1 MIKVISSYQF
11 SEALNLLVSA
21 IQRSTSK
28 SQCESAYIHEIE
40 GCHGI
45 LVAIAPDEFMGQKII
60 EWLQEKPR
68 KLILLGSLPDNL
80 INFLQLK
87 KVAWPNKPDA
97 WQSSVSAPLHGFSES
112 AAVIQYQQCIE
123 DLKLKRWRRPLERF
137 DFADEWNNMG
147 FGAIRLDQ
155 TIWSLAA
162 PLKSNVSSELAS
174 VVINNETCLSYASIH
189 NEGQSSVLWFNRY
202 VGPIDSFEWRII
214 ENFISYYRFDS
225 LPCYPVIKEIPWG
238 YDAAITMRLDCDE
251 NVSSAQPLFD
261 TYKSMD
267 IPFSLAIHTS
277 SFNQE
282 RDSAILHDVLKHRGS
297 ILSHSSTHAPNW
309 GGSYENAKKEAS
321 DSKIFIEKITGA
333 KIRYAVSP
341 FHQTP
346 SHALKALYD
355 VGYDGCIGGI
365 IGNDP
370 DFLMARGGL
379 LSNMNEG
386 FVGHS
391 QQVMLHGDCIL
402 NSYRPLQIYEQS
414 FDYAY
419 ESQTLYGF
427 LDHPFSD
434 RYQYGWQDEASRIK
448 THQDFIRYIK
458 TKAKKP
464 IFLCEDDALDFLR
477 LKSNIYINQE
487 KKGFYLKGPD
497 SLSGT
502 DQILNFTIEYR
513 NKVFKGNDG
522 VIFS

>member
-1 MIKVISSYQF
+1 MIKVISSDRY
-11 SEALNLLVSA
+11 SEALSLLVSA
-21 IQRSTSK
+21 IQRSVSK
-28 SQCESAYIHEIE
+28 SQCENASIHEIKE
-40 GCHGI
+40 CNSI

-80 INFLQLK
+80 INFLQFK

-97 WQSSVSAPLHGFSES
+97 WHSSMPAPLHGFSES

-137 DFADEWNNMG
+137 DFANEWNNMG
-147 FGAIRLDQ
+147 YGAVRLDH

-162 PLKSNVSSELAS
+162 PLKSNASSELAS
-174 VVINNETCLSYASIH
+174 VLINNETCFSYASIH
-189 NEGQSSVLWFNRY
+189 NEDQSSVLWFNRY
-202 VGPIDSFEWRII
+202 VGPIDSFEWRIV
-214 ENFISYYRFDS
+214 ENFISHYRFDV

-251 NVSSAQPLFD
+251 NVSSAQSLFEM
-261 TYKSMD
+261 YKAMD

-282 RDSAILHDVLKHRGS
+282 RDQPIVFDVLKHQGS

-309 GGSYENAKKEAS
+309 GGSYETAKREAS
-321 DSKIFIEKITGA
+321 DSKIFIEKITDT

-346 SHALKALYD
+346 SYALKALAD
-355 VGYDGCIGGI
+355 VGYDGCVGGI
-365 IGNDP
+365 IRNDP
-370 DFLMARGGL
+370 DFLMARGGSI
-379 LSNMNEG
+379 SNINED
-386 FVGHS
+386 FIGHS
-391 QQVMLHGDCIL
+391 QQVMLHGDCVL
-402 NSYRPLQIYEQS
+402 EGNRPLKIYEQS

-448 THQDFIRYIK
+448 THQDFIKYIK
-458 TKAKKP
+458 IKAENP
-464 IFLCEDDALDFLR
+464 IFLSEEDALDFLR
-477 LKSNIYINQE
+477 LKSNINIKHDNVE
-487 KKGFYLKGPD
+487 FYLRGCD
-497 SLSGT
+497 SMSGHR
-502 DQILNFTIEYR
+502 QILNVALDYQ
-513 NKVFKGNDG
+513 NKIFKGQDG
-522 VIFS
+522 VLFS

>member
-1 MIKVISSYQF
+1 MIDVISSEKY
-11 SEALNLLVSA
+11 SDALSLLVAA
-21 IQRSTSK
+21 IRRSVSK
-28 SQCESAYIHEIE
+28 SQCKSISIHEINE
-40 GCHGI
+40 CANI
-45 LVAIAPDEFMGQKII
+45 LVVIAPDEFMGEKII

-80 INFLQLK
+80 IHFLQFK
-87 KVAWPNKPDA
+87 KTVWPDKPDT
-97 WQSSVSAPLHGFSES
+97 WYSSMPAPLHGFAES
-112 AAVIQYQQCIE
+112 GSVIQYQQLME
-123 DLKLKRWRRPLERF
+123 QLNLKSWQRPLERF

-147 FGAIRLDQ
+147 YGAVRFDQ
-155 TIWSLAA
+155 SIWSLAM
-162 PLKSNVSSELAS
+162 PLKSKASSELAS
-174 VVINNETCLSYASIH
+174 VLVDNKDYFSYASIH
-189 NEGQSSVLWFNRY
+189 NEDQYSVLWFNRY
-202 VGPIDSFEWRII
+202 VGPIDSFEWRIV
-214 ENFISYYRFDS
+214 ENFISHYRDDM
-225 LPCYPVIKEIPWG
+225 LPCYPVMKEIPWG

-251 NVSSAQPLFD
+251 NVASAQLLFD
-261 TYKSMD
+261 AYKAMD

-309 GGSYENAKKEAS
+309 GGNYENAKKEGS
-321 DSKIFIEKITGA
+321 DSKSFIEKLTGH

-346 SHALKALYD
+346 SYALKALYD

-365 IGNDP
+365 IRNDP

-379 LSNMNEG
+379 LSNMHEG
-386 FVGHS
+386 FLGHS

-402 NSYRPLQIYEQS
+402 DGNQPLKIYQQS

-464 IFLCEDDALDFLR
+464 IFLSEEDALDFLK
-477 LKSNIYINQE
+477 LKSNININQD
-487 KKGFYLKGPD
+487 KKGFYLKAPD
-497 SLSGT
+497 SMSGAH
-502 DQILNFTIEYR
+502 QILNFTIEYR
-513 NKVFKGNDG
+513 NKVFKGEDG